1 MLFAKK
7 PEDNKK
13 VILIVDDEEN
23 FCDMIHMRLQV
34 TGKYKVEV
42 AYNGKEGFKSACKLK
57 PDLILLDVKMPYMD
71 GFETLKMLKG
81 DERTMSIPVIMLTAM
96 GDPESRNTAMGL
108 YNEDYLVKPISLD
121 LLEQKL
127 NKFFNF
133 V

>member
-1 MLFAKK
+1 MLFTKK

-13 VILIVDDEEN
+13 VILLVDDEEN

-133 V
+133 I